1 MIGTAILPAIMNKA
15 DSERIRELCSLIQH
29 EHDPQKF
36 LLLVEELNNLL
47 SEKNIVP
54 KKDEGDGA

>member
-1 MIGTAILPAIMNKA
+1 MNKA

-36 LLLVEELNNLL
+36 LLLVEELNTLL
-47 SEKNIVP
+47 SEKNVLSR
-54 KKDEGDGA
+54 KDEADA